1 MRLVE
6 RFTSDSDRLVTALFV
21 AALLHGL
28 VILGVRFASP
38 SAANALPTLEVL
50 LVAEGPEQEANLD
63 ASYIAQRNQRGS
75 GTTPDRAQ
83 PSLPEP
89 SLGFSADAGDSA
101 GGTARARTPS
111 SRRRAT
117 TPRSRHAPPVPS
129 GRWRAVNRRARA
141 ARPPL
146 ALQSR
151 PQVAVD
157 VGATL
162 PELVLR
168 GDTMAGAELLA
179 DTRAS
184 QIARYLHGWKL
195 RIEQVGTLNFPNE
208 ARRRSLS
215 GNPVLEVA
223 IAADGQLDQ
232 VIVRRSSGHPELD
245 QAAVNIVRLASPFD
259 PFPAAMRKSYPV
271 LRFAYEWQFLEGRLG
286 GGSVTQRPAL
296 TAQQSRLL
304 APLSRPDTRD
314 L

>member
-6 RFTSDSDRLVTALFV
+6 RFSSDSDRLVTAFFV

-101 GGTARARTPS
+101 GEPPAPDVVEQTPGNDSALSARTAGAQ
-111 SRRRAT
+111 RALAGSDQPT
-117 TPRSRHAPPVPS
+117 
-129 GRWRAVNRRARA
+129 RA
-141 ARPPL
+141 ARPLL

-151 PQVAVD
+151 PQVAVN

-215 GNPVLEVA
+215 GNPVLEVG
-223 IAADGQLDQ
+223 IGADGKLDKA
-232 VIVRRSSGHPELD
+232 VIRRSSGFPELD
-245 QAAVNIVRLASPFD
+245 QAALEILKLASPFD
-259 PFPAAMRKSYPV
+259 PFPAELAREYRV
-271 LRFAYEWQFLEGRLG
+271 LRFAYEWQFVGGRIEAGAVSTL
-286 GGSVTQRPAL
+286 P
-296 TAQQSRLL
+296 
-304 APLSRPDTRD
+304 
-314 L
+314 

>member
-1 MRLVE
+1 MRLAE
-6 RFTSDSDRLVTALFV
+6 RLTSEQDRLVTALFV

-28 VILGVRFASP
+28 VILGIRFGSP
-38 SAANALPTLEVL
+38 AGTNALPTLEVL

-75 GTTPDRAQ
+75 GTTRDRAR

-89 SLGFSADAGDSA
+89 SLGFSADAGDAA
-101 GGTARARTPS
+101 GELPAPEAIEQTAGNDPALSARTAGA
-111 SRRRAT
+111 RRALAGSEQET
-117 TPRSRHAPPVPS
+117 
-129 GRWRAVNRRARA
+129 RA

-151 PQVAVD
+151 PQLAVD
-157 VGATL
+157 AGATL

-195 RIEQVGTLNFPNE
+195 RIERVGTLNFPNE

-232 VIVRRSSGHPELD
+232 VVVRRSSGHAELD

-286 GGSVTQRPAL
+286 GGSVTTGQP
-296 TAQQSRLL
+296 
-304 APLSRPDTRD
+304 
-314 L
+314 

>member
-1 MRLVE
+1 MRLAE
-6 RFTSDSDRLVTALFV
+6 RLTSEQDRLVTALFV

-28 VILGVRFASP
+28 VILGIHFGSP
-38 SAANALPTLEVL
+38 AGTNALPTLEVL

-63 ASYIAQRNQRGS
+63 ASFIAQRNQRGS
-75 GTTPDRAQ
+75 GTTRDRAR

-89 SLGFSADAGDSA
+89 SLGFSADAGDATGELPAPEAIEQTAGNDSA
-101 GGTARARTPS
+101 LSARTAGA
-111 SRRRAT
+111 RRALAG
-117 TPRSRHAPPVPS
+117 SEQES
-129 GRWRAVNRRARA
+129 RA

-157 VGATL
+157 AGATL

-195 RIEQVGTLNFPNE
+195 RIERVGTLNFPNE

-232 VIVRRSSGHPELD
+232 VVVRRSSGHAELD

-286 GGSVTQRPAL
+286 GGSVTTGQP
-296 TAQQSRLL
+296 
-304 APLSRPDTRD
+304 
-314 L
+314 

>member
-6 RFTSDSDRLVTALFV
+6 RFTSDSDRLVTALFI

-28 VILGVRFASP
+28 VILGIRFASP

-89 SLGFSADAGDSA
+89 SLGFAADSGDSA
-101 GGTARARTPS
+101 GELPTPDAVEQTPGNDSALSARAAGAE
-111 SRRRAT
+111 RALAGNDQAT
-117 TPRSRHAPPVPS
+117 H
-129 GRWRAVNRRARA
+129 A

-151 PQVAVD
+151 PQVAVN

-245 QAAVNIVRLASPFD
+245 QAAVNIVQLASPFD

-286 GGSVTQRPAL
+286 GGLVASGQP
-296 TAQQSRLL
+296 
-304 APLSRPDTRD
+304 
-314 L
+314 

>member
-89 SLGFSADAGDSA
+89 SLGFAADAGDSA
-101 GGTARARTPS
+101 GELPAPDAVEQTPGNDSALSARTAGAQ
-111 SRRRAT
+111 RALAGSDQAT
-117 TPRSRHAPPVPS
+117 
-129 GRWRAVNRRARA
+129 RA

-286 GGSVTQRPAL
+286 GGSVTSGQP
-296 TAQQSRLL
+296 
-304 APLSRPDTRD
+304 
-314 L
+314 

>member
-1 MRLVE
+1 MRLAE
-6 RFTSDSDRLVTALFV
+6 RLTSDQDRLVTAVFI

-28 VILGVRFASP
+28 LILGVRFASP
-38 SAANALPTLEVL
+38 PAVNALPTLEVL
-50 LVAEGPEQEANLD
+50 LVAEGGEQEANLD
-63 ASYIAQRNQRGS
+63 AGYIAQRNQHGS
-75 GTTPDRAQ
+75 GTTRDRAR

-89 SLGFSADAGDSA
+89 SLGFAADAGLAEGRLPEPEAIEQQA
-101 GGTARARTPS
+101 GDAAALSARTAGAQ
-111 SRRRAT
+111 RTLAGADRQTRE
-117 TPRSRHAPPVPS
+117 
-129 GRWRAVNRRARA
+129 

-151 PQVAVD
+151 PQVAID
-157 VGATL
+157 ASATL

-195 RIEQVGTLNFPNE
+195 RIERAGTLNFPNE

-223 IAADGQLDQ
+223 IAADGELEQ
-232 VIVRRSSGHPELD
+232 VIVRRSSGHAELD
-245 QAAVNIVRLASPFD
+245 QAAVDIVRLAAPFD
-259 PFPAAMRKSYPV
+259 PFPAEVRKSYPV

-286 GGSVTQRPAL
+286 GGSVASAGR
-296 TAQQSRLL
+296 
-304 APLSRPDTRD
+304 
-314 L
+314 